1 VNERRAQTPVQTSA
15 GEPAPRDAG
24 LAGRAPTMRPPM
36 KWFEIIVGVITAGSA
51 AVALFFASRTVSQ
64 ARAAAEEIR
73 RDRAERR
80 LERILELVAN
90 IRLANQDS
98 NRVLSGMHQGQ
109 LKPLDLGSTRF
120 PAGSRRTGRVAPTA
134 SKASTTWR
142 PASCSRTRSSRGARE
157 AQGSSTVFRERAM
170 RTYWIRCG
178 LIGGLVAHAASRT
191 R

>member
-98 NRVLSGMHQGQ
+98 NRVLSGTYQGQ
-109 LKPLDLGSTRF
+109 LKPLVVASERSLQKTYELSERTFTGDSY
-120 PAGSRRTGRVAPTA
+120 PADDALAKESLEELRAAFNALA
-134 SKASTTWR
+134 SD
-142 PASCSRTRSSRGARE
+142 
-157 AQGSSTVFRERAM
+157 
-170 RTYWIRCG
+170 
-178 LIGGLVAHAASRT
+178 
-191 R
+191 